1 MKLHY
6 IRVILCILLAVG
18 WCSCEEQKTWER
30 VTEEF
35 VVLYE
40 KGRFEEAEAIA
51 RERLDIAKVDRSE
64 EKEKNIRI
72 ASAMIDLG
80 NTLFAQNKYKDALKM
95 YQTELDFAKKVFGE
109 QSADIASTLGMIG
122 SCYYKMEDFTA
133 ALLMTQQSLDMYK
146 KLMPEHISLIKVP
159 VYVRAMVLLGNIYG
173 ETRSFTEAEPYFAEI
188 TPLIDSL
195 VLISDPSLIN
205 NVLSATIGLATVYI
219 NTDGSTERYHQADML
234 LQKVWKYS
242 EKDPAAYL
250 GVLVSVM
257 ETSAQLHEQTGN
269 SQKAEESYLN
279 ALRIVREAK
288 GEDNIETASLMGEL
302 GRVYTITQQY
312 GKADSLLQESLR
324 KYRELGAEHSLS
336 MARTLQ
342 RIGANYRELKEY
354 NKAELALQNAIKL
367 YEDILGASSP
377 ILITALESLE
387 EVYYRSGREE
397 EGIAM
402 RNRINRIRGVRETI

>member
-1 MKLHY
+1 MKLYY

-40 KGRFEEAEAIA
+40 KGQFEEAEAIA

-72 ASAMIDLG
+72 ASAMFDLG
-80 NTLFAQNKYKDALKM
+80 NALLAQNKCEDALKM

-109 QSADIASTLGMIG
+109 QSADVASTLGMIG
-122 SCYYKMEDFTA
+122 FCYYKMEDFTP
-133 ALLMTQQSLDMYK
+133 ALSFVHQSLDMYK

-173 ETRSFTEAEPYFAEI
+173 GTGYPSEAEPYFAKI

-195 VLISDPSLIN
+195 ALISDQSQIQ
-205 NVLSATIGLATVYI
+205 NVLSATIGLAAVYI

-234 LQKVWKYS
+234 LQKVWKYC
-242 EKDPAAYL
+242 EKDIPSNL
-250 GVLVSVM
+250 EFLVSVIR
-257 ETSAQLHEQTGN
+257 TSAQLHEQTSN
-269 SQKAEESYLN
+269 YQKAEVSYLN
-279 ALRIVREAK
+279 ALRILREAK
-288 GEDNIETASLMGEL
+288 GEDNIATASLMGEL
-302 GRVYTITQQY
+302 GRIYTITQQY
-312 GKADSLLQESLR
+312 GKSDSLLQESLR

-354 NKAELALQNAIKL
+354 NKAELALQDAIKL

-377 ILITALESLE
+377 MLITALESLE

-402 RNRINRIRGVRETI
+402 RNRINRIRGIQETI